1 MILQMAAILS
11 NRPSEKEPGQTKTR
25 REQLDRLEHSQ
36 LNGCEITNLESRSSN
51 LVFLF
56 VLKR

>member
-11 NRPSEKEPGQTKTR
+11 NKPSSEKEPGQTKTR

-36 LNGCEITNLESRSSN
+36 LTDE
-51 LVFLF
+51 
-56 VLKR
+56 K